1 MNDFMRNG
9 FPGLSWNS
17 TRELQLTDEES
28 KKLLDTDLETK
39 KIQAQ
44 LEGIFRQ
51 LFQSAQQMSMFHNFP
66 YCYMLMQQGIELFN
80 SLGNFQKNVED
91 LIKSRLQEEKDTN
104 KQFQ

>member
-28 KKLLDTDLETK
+28 KKLIDADLETK
-39 KIQAQ
+39 KVQAQ

-51 LFQSAQQMSMFHNFP
+51 LFQSAQQMSMFHNFA
-66 YCYMLMQQGIELFN
+66 YCHMLMQKATDLFN
-80 SLGNFQKNVED
+80 ELNGFQRDVED
-91 LIKSRLQEEKDTN
+91 MIKLRLQEDKDSN